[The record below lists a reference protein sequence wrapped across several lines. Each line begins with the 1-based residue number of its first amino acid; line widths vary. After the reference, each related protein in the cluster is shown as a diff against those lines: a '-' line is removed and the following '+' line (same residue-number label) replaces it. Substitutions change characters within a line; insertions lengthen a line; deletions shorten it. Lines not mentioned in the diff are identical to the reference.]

1 MDLELD
7 GRVAVVTG
15 AGRGIGLATTRCLVE
30 AGVRVVAGVRTSSE
44 ELDALAAGGSVE
56 VVLGDLAE
64 PEAPARL
71 VAAAGPRL
79 DILVNNVGAVT
90 PRTGG
95 FLEITDAQWEA
106 TLQLD
111 LMTAVRAIRAAL
123 PPMLAAGRGVIA
135 TVGSVNAFLPDPV
148 VLDYGA
154 AKAAL
159 VNMLKALS
167 KEVGPRGI
175 RVVTVNPGPVATD
188 LWLGRGGVAARLS
201 QASGHSAEQ
210 IAQSAVAGT
219 ATGRFTTPDEVAR
232 LLVLLASDRAANVTG
247 AGLTVDGGL
256 VPTLG

>member
-1 MDLELD
+1 VDLGPD

-15 AGRGIGLATTRCLVE
+15 ASRGIGLATTRCLVQ
-30 AGVRVVAGVRTSSE
+30 AGARVVAGALRSSD

-56 VVLGDLAE
+56 VVVGDLSG

-79 DILVNNVGAVT
+79 DILVNNVGAV
-90 PRTGG
+90 RTRPGG
-95 FLEITDAQWEA
+95 FLEISDADWHT
-106 TLQLD
+106 TLELD
-111 LMTAVRAIRAAL
+111 LMAAVRATRAAL

-135 TVGSVNAFLPDPV
+135 AVGSVNAFLPDPL

-188 LWLGRGGVAARLS
+188 LWLGGTGVAAELS
-201 QASGHSAEQ
+201 EASGRSPEQ
-210 IAQSAVAGT
+210 VARSAVEGA
-219 ATGRFTTPDEVAR
+219 ATGRFTTPDEVAQ
-232 LLVLLASDRAANVTG
+232 LLVLLVSDRAANVTG

-256 VPTLG
+256 VRGL

>member
-1 MDLELD
+1 MDLGLD

-15 AGRGIGLATTRCLVE
+15 ASRGIGLATTRCLVE
-30 AGVRVVAGVRTSSE
+30 AGVRVVAGAHRSSD
-44 ELDALAAGGSVE
+44 ELDALAETGSVE
-56 VVLGDLAE
+56 VVLGDLAQ

-79 DILVNNVGAVT
+79 DILVNNVGGVSTRA
-90 PRTGG
+90 GG

-111 LMTAVRAIRAAL
+111 LMAAVRAIRAAL

-135 TVGSVNAFLPDPV
+135 TVGSVNAFLPDPL

-159 VNMLKALS
+159 VNALKALS
-167 KEVGPRGI
+167 KEVGPRGV

-188 LWLGRGGVAARLS
+188 LWLGGSGVAAQLS
-201 QASGHSAEQ
+201 ATSGRSPQQVAE
-210 IAQSAVAGT
+210 SAVAGS
-219 ATGRFTTPDEVAR
+219 ATGRFTTPEEVAQ
-232 LLVLLASDRAANVTG
+232 LLVLLASDRAGNVTG

-256 VPTLG
+256 SPGL